1 MRSAGLDLV
10 KWTAIVTMVA
20 DHLRYLW
27 PAADGLF
34 VIGRLAF
41 PLFCLALAI
50 NVGRSD
56 PAMWP
61 SRSAARY
68 LGWLLVFGVLSEGPY
83 RWLDTGSQTLNVI
96 PTLTLGLLLAW
107 AIHHRQAL
115 ACLLGLSAALTAA
128 LFSDHL
134 MYGLPGSCS
143 RRDTDRQALRRRR
156 LAAAVCVG
164 GGGQRDQQLVT
175 CASVATHRPGHPE
188 HRSNV
193 VANRPVA
200 GASGTLAGI
209 AGRALGL
216 CVLSA
221 APGAYRRPATS
232 GRSPWY
238 LARGPRTTNA
248 TPTPYPSSIRL
259 SRRLAYPAA
268 MAVSLSEIDL

>member
-1 MRSAGLDLV
+1 MDRQVPAANGEQRVRAITVRSAGLDLV
-10 KWTAIVTMVA
+10 KWTAVVTMVA

-96 PTLTLGLLLAW
+96 PTLMLGLLLAW

-134 MYGLPGSCS
+134 MYGLPGVLLPAAILIARRYGGAGWLLPCALAVAGNVTNSWLRAHPLQPIALVILSTAAMSLPIGLWLARQERWQVS
-143 RRDTDRQALRRRR
+143 RVGRWGYAFYPLHLALIAGLQR
-156 LAAAVCVG
+156 LAAA
-164 GGGQRDQQLVT
+164 L
-175 CASVATHRPGHPE
+175 
-188 HRSNV
+188 
-193 VANRPVA
+193 
-200 GASGTLAGI
+200 GI
-209 AGRALGL
+209 
-216 CVLSA
+216 
-221 APGAYRRPATS
+221 
-232 GRSPWY
+232 
-238 LARGPRTTNA
+238 
-248 TPTPYPSSIRL
+248 
-259 SRRLAYPAA
+259 
-268 MAVSLSEIDL
+268 